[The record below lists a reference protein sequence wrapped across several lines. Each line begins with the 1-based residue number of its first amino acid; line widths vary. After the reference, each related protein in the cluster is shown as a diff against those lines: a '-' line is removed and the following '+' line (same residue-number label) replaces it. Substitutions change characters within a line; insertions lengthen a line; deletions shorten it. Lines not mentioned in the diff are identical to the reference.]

1 MRDVRELSVIN
12 LHWMITRI
20 LSPIFSL
27 SNHEVRHPPFLF
39 LPRYILH
46 RVAEDFGA
54 LVSLDPKPMSGDWNG
69 AGAHCNFS
77 TEEMRNEGGI
87 ETIRVA
93 IERLSK
99 THQQHIRLY
108 DPNQV
113 GICEGGRKGIYA
125 VMYLPSLQG
134 QDNRRRL
141 TGLHETAHID
151 TFKQGVA
158 HRGASIRI
166 PRQCEKGE
174 EGGREGY
181 C

>member
-1 MRDVRELSVIN
+1 MRDVRELGVIN
-12 LHWMITRI
+12 LHWTIARI
-20 LSPIFSL
+20 LSPVFSL

-46 RVAEDFGA
+46 RVAEDFGV

-113 GICEGGRKGIYA
+113 GICEGRRNGIYA

-174 EGGREGY
+174 EGGGREG
-181 C
+181 